1 MELFIKGIAVG
12 LAISIPM
19 GSVGVFVIHR
29 VIAHNKVS
37 GLIVGFGSIVAD
49 IIFGIIAIYGLT
61 TVNKLIDEYNR
72 GLSVFGGTLLLII
85 AINIFFSK
93 PKEKVVYD
101 VYYTLPKD
109 FATGFILT
117 ITNPLTVLAIL
128 ALFAWFGLNNSSNST
143 ISAIEM
149 LTGFVTG
156 LIIWW
161 LIITTIANHFKNKIQ
176 IPQFKI
182 VNQIF
187 GIILFILSILILI
200 RLL

>member
-1 MELFIKGIAVG
+1 MELLLKGIVVG

-29 VIAHNKVS
+29 VIAHSKIS
-37 GLIVGFGSIVAD
+37 GLVVGFGSMFAD
-49 IIFGIIAIYGLT
+49 LIFGIIALYGLT
-61 TVNKLIDEYNR
+61 TVNRLIDEYHR
-72 GLSVFGGTLLLII
+72 GLSLFGGALLLVI
-85 AINIFFSK
+85 AISIFFSK
-93 PKEKVVYD
+93 PKEKVVFD
-101 VYYTLPKD
+101 IFYTLPRD

-128 ALFAWFGLNNSSNST
+128 ALFSWFGLNGSANSLLSVF
-143 ISAIEM
+143 EM
-149 LTGFVTG
+149 LLGFMLG

-161 LIITTIANHFKNKIQ
+161 LALTGVTNHFKSKIQ

-187 GIILFILSILILI
+187 GVVLFVLSILVLVKV
-200 RLL
+200 L